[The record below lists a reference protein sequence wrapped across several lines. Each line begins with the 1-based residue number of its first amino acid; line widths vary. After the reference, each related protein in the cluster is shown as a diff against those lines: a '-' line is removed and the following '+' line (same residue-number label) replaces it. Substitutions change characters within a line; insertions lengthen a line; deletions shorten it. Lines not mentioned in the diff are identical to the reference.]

1 MWKCE
6 KCSITNEDRFDSC
19 WKCGTGKDGSAP
31 PADFAERAED
41 FAEKSRE
48 NQASIKSNDGMLSV
62 IKLIG
67 KVVLVFVVWV
77 ALGVLLQVVGPEVH
91 EKYGMGTS
99 SMDADKI
106 ASLQHRY
113 SGIVSNLSVMGFR
126 KEDEITVAAKRETR
140 FTGTYGNISDVQID
154 VSLGKS
160 PSSETTRLRIWAKYT
175 HPRWKDGR
183 GADHRI
189 LKDKLDSMMRE

>member
-1 MWKCE
+1 MN
-6 KCSITNEDRFDSC
+6 T
-19 WKCGTGKDGSAP
+19 
-31 PADFAERAED
+31 
-41 FAEKSRE
+41 
-48 NQASIKSNDGMLSV
+48 IKF
-62 IKLIG
+62 IG
-67 KVVLVFVVWV
+67 KVIIVFVVWG
-77 ALGVLLQVVGPEVH
+77 ALGALLGIVGPEVH

-99 SMDADKI
+99 SMDNDTI
-106 ASLQHRY
+106 ASMKHHY

-126 KEDEITVAAKRETR
+126 KENEIIVADKRETR

-160 PSSETTRLRIWAKYT
+160 PSSEYMRLWIRAKYT

-189 LKDKLDSMMRE
+189 LKEKLQSIIQE